1 MRLFLD
7 TADVST
13 WETWL
18 PTGLFY
24 GVTTNP
30 LLLERAGQ
38 ACTITHLNNLMA
50 LALDY
55 GIQEVQLQTWGD
67 RVETLVANG
76 LALATD
82 RYPHVVIKVPIT
94 RLGVQAATQLMAQG
108 VRITLT
114 ALYMP
119 HQVAIATAPYA
130 DYAAPYLGRIQE
142 QGVDG
147 RQYLVTMQQILHR
160 TGSATR
166 LLVASIRNVAD
177 LVALAAQGLDT
188 FTLSPKIAAALFQV
202 EATTVAT
209 ADFERAAA
217 VMGVSSSSAPERQ
230 FTQKG
235 A

>member
-1 MRLFLD
+1 
-7 TADVST
+7 
-13 WETWL
+13 
-18 PTGLFY
+18 
-24 GVTTNP
+24 
-30 LLLERAGQ
+30 
-38 ACTITHLNNLMA
+38 MA

-94 RLGVQAATQLMAQG
+94 LLGVQAATQLMAQG

-119 HQVAIATAPYA
+119 HQVAIATALKA
-130 DYAAPYLGRIQE
+130 DYAAPYLGRIQD

-217 VMGVSSSSAPERQ
+217 VMGVSSR
-230 FTQKG
+230 
-235 A
+235 